1 MDKVTMVKQAIREAE
16 WTDRI
21 RECRNSGMLVTEWC
35 KQNGINPKT
44 YYYHLRRVWAKLC
57 EQVPVPVGQM
67 NEPAKAAVTI
77 HRGDWSVEI
86 ANGTSIETIEAL
98 IRALKC

>member
-1 MDKVTMVKQAIREAE
+1 MRE
-16 WTDRI
+16 
-21 RECRNSGMLVTEWC
+21 
-35 KQNGINPKT
+35 
-44 YYYHLRRVWAKLC
+44 KLC
-57 EQVPVPVGQM
+57 EQVPVPVPVAQM

-77 HRGDWSVEI
+77 HRGDWLVEI